1 MIDSQYSDLEDSL
14 GLTAVGSVAAAAGC
28 TSFVGVGPGGPFRP
42 WGS

>member
-1 MIDSQYSDLEDSL
+1 MIDSKYSDLEDSL
-14 GLTAVGSVAAAAGC
+14 GLTAVGSVAAAAC